1 MKNTINNECQG
12 PGYNWRE
19 QFFQGY
25 IHIKSKYIA
34 INWIPVC
41 PELSKGRS
49 SKRLFEHIN

>member
-19 QFFQGY
+19 QFFQGF

-34 INWIPVC
+34 INWIPV
-41 PELSKGRS
+41 
-49 SKRLFEHIN
+49 